1 MSRTDIHRKPNIGM
15 YQVVERLY
23 KEKGYEIDLPNSVF
37 VGDAAGR
44 VQSKGRKKDHS
55 NTDLQFA
62 LNVGIRFVTPEV
74 GLTVPHYCPPV
85 GADNRGTLLGRSSTV
100 IP

>member
-1 MSRTDIHRKPNIGM
+1 M

-23 KEKGYEIDLPNSVF
+23 REKGYEIDLPNSVF

-44 VQSKGRKKDHS
+44 LQSKGRKKDHS

-62 LNVGIRFVTPEV
+62 LNVGIKFVTPEV
-74 GLTVPHYCPPV
+74 GLIVLHHCPL
-85 GADNRGTLLGRSSTV
+85 NRCL
-100 IP
+100 